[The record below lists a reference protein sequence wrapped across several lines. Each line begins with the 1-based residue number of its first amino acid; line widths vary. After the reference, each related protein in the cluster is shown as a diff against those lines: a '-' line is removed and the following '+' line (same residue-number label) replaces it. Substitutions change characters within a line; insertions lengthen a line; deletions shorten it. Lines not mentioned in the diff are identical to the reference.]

1 MDAIADAHASILL
14 SHDVKR
20 LMPVTLPESDDAR
33 LTISEITLSKSSS
46 VLTDGYPN
54 AEYKSHLTYGIMSN
68 HCAYPYPGKYF
79 RLFRIF
85 YYSRLENGFWK
96 GNPDNVH

>member
-20 LMPVTLPESDDAR
+20 LMPVTLTESDEAR

-54 AEYKSHLTYGIMSN
+54 AEYKSHLTYGIMSKSL
-68 HCAYPYPGKYF
+68 CLSVSREIFPLIPYILLFSF
-79 RLFRIF
+79 RERV
-85 YYSRLENGFWK
+85 LERES
-96 GNPDNVH
+96 